1 MKLSSK
7 WTVLDPRVRA
17 LGWAQAHL
25 AEPRG
30 QHIWNGASSQLD
42 HPAGS
47 HDPEC
52 SARHLVLSLMGERAE
67 VGGTQR
73 QRYGVLLSSSFCCFC
88 LFRSLSA
95 SLNNNTHFSF
105 ARHPPPSLCQSKGVS
120 GTQVWP
126 LRSPHFRICSDPSGR
141 AGSQSQATKR
151 LLNASD
157 SQAEP
162 RDGERK
168 VLDCFC

>member
-1 MKLSSK
+1 MSSK

-95 SLNNNTHFSF
+95 SLNNNTHFSCE
-105 ARHPPPSLCQSKGVS
+105 RHPPPVPVS
-120 GTQVWP
+120 VQGRERDPGLATQIAP
-126 LRSPHFRICSDPSGR
+126 LPHLLGSIWAGR
-141 AGSQSQATKR
+141 FPKPGHKEAPECIR
-151 LLNASD
+151 LS
-157 SQAEP
+157 S
-162 RDGERK
+162 
-168 VLDCFC
+168 